1 MDKQKNTKKTVWISA
16 IVLMLVLVGAF
27 LNVLIEKSPGLME
40 FSSANGSK
48 DTFTSFYKNV
58 VPILDKQCAV
68 CHGVDAEKY
77 KSIKNTSP
85 SSDLLRWQVGVSGRI
100 ETIQQGRQL
109 YDDLLEEGPG
119 HAGNSLVAYDV
130 HPEGSHLLRAGLAKK
145 YSGSI
150 HHEIFNSPNEKDYL
164 ALKEW
169 IVNIHEGNPKE
180 VLPNGEAETF
190 FTEKVVP
197 ILIRKNCFGCHG
209 PMAFNDLR
217 MDPGIPMLE
226 RLFTKKMHQHNRK
239 AMLGKN
245 TRMVHLSGD
254 VEQSKQL
261 LKNIPIEQGGI
272 IHLGG
277 NNFFEKNDP
286 DYIILKQWLALEK
299 KEVQGKIGVPL
310 GVVNGIIYV
319 QRQDAKPERF
329 LEESVFYPG
338 SDIFW
343 LKGEEKINLTSS
355 LHPEGLVDIRTPEVS
370 YDAKKVLFS
379 MRKGKRE
386 AFNIWELELETGSA
400 RQITFS
406 ENPEIHYKDPL
417 YIPNPE
423 NGADMDLEK
432 VAISFVSNLAGEYCQ
447 ASPGTILGEAEKGT
461 LTKIMDEQ
469 RTEKAGTFDNRTI
482 TIVRGTNAGEVR
494 KVVSYSPGVIKV
506 NRPFSESCNST
517 THYEISTKVRMTP
530 KYDLYR
536 MHLAKHGNE
545 HKVFKETLNRMTYS
559 VGQIGR
565 PTMRSNGEIMFTA
578 LRTGHQEGRE
588 FFNGALFRTHVD
600 GSNMHTH
607 NGNRSGVPILSD
619 DREMPSGQE
628 IRIGRDA
635 DSYWGGMLILSDHQ
649 FGPTIE
655 NNNPLDNLD
664 HPYQN
669 GLPENSKV
677 RFIPGWI
684 SLDTL
689 VEYGGISPGGVYR
702 DPYPLPDGSLLVSY
716 AKGPVDLHDPK
727 AILNYDVI
735 QLIPNPS
742 FQSMDGFRFGKA
754 KREVII
760 SGESS
765 QLWPRP
771 VAVRLKESV
780 HKKLDADEAI
790 YGTPKVQRGFTQYAD
805 SIASTLRVSDLVLL
819 ETFFEQVTP
828 VETKHIASQEVK
840 YARVIGAQPQYKGD
854 TGAVKRFIIAEVP
867 IAEDGSFYVQI
878 PAKTSFDIQS
888 LNAEKMALRSPNRW
902 LYCRPG
908 EKHSLS
914 TPRNL
919 FTQSCAGCHGSLT
932 GRREDV
938 IRRPDAVTGA
948 SRTMSFWDEEEQ
960 KALVPSNYSK
970 GVKVTRQYVSYEKDI
985 KPIIHHKCINC
996 HTKGNTTSIVDLS
1009 KENGFNSLQKYIEHK
1024 EALAIKSELIEKL
1037 LGKELLAA
1045 KKNHDNLPHPSENPL
1060 TEDELLTFIR
1070 WIDLGAVQFEGGKS
1084 NE

>member
-1 MDKQKNTKKTVWISA
+1 MDKKKNTKKTIWIST
-16 IVLMLVLVGAF
+16 IVLMLLLVGMF
-27 LNVLIEKSPGLME
+27 LNVLIERSPMALG
-40 FSSANGSK
+40 FSSVKGSK
-48 DTFTSFYKNV
+48 ETFTSFYKNV
-58 VPILDKQCAV
+58 VPILDKHCSV
-68 CHGVDAEKY
+68 CHGVDEEKY
-77 KSIKNTSP
+77 KNIKNSSP
-85 SSDLLRWQVGVSGRI
+85 SSSLLRWQVGVSGRI
-100 ETIQQGRQL
+100 ETIQQGQQL
-109 YDDLLEEGPG
+109 YDDLLEEGAE
-119 HAGNSLVAYDV
+119 HAGNNLVAYDI

-150 HHEIFNSPNEKDYL
+150 HHEIFNSPDEKDYL

-169 IVNIHEGNPKE
+169 IVNIHESNPKE
-180 VLPNGEAETF
+180 AVQKGEAETF
-190 FTEKVVP
+190 FVEKVVP

-217 MDPGIPMLE
+217 LDPGIPMLE
-226 RLFTKKMHQHNRK
+226 GQFTEKMYQQNRK
-239 AMLGKN
+239 AMLGEN

-286 DYIILKQWLALEK
+286 DYKVLQQWLELEK
-299 KEVQGKIGVPL
+299 KAVQEKIGTSL
-310 GVVNGIIYV
+310 GVVDGIIYV
-319 QRQDAKPERF
+319 QRPDAIPERF
-329 LEESVFYPG
+329 LEENAFYPG

-343 LKGEEKINLTSS
+343 LKGGERINLTSS
-355 LHPEGLVDIRTPEVS
+355 LHPEGPVDIRTPEVS

-379 MRKGKRE
+379 MRKGERE
-386 AFNIWELELETGSA
+386 AFNIWELELEVGSA

-406 ENPEIHYKDPL
+406 ENPEIHFKDPL

-423 NGADMDLEK
+423 DGAGIDLGK
-432 VAISFVSNLAGEYCQ
+432 VSMSFVSNLAGEYCQ
-447 ASPGTILGEAEKGT
+447 ASPGAILGEAEKGS
-461 LTKIMDEQ
+461 LTKIYDEQ

-494 KVVSYSPGVIKV
+494 KIVSYSPGVIRV

-517 THYEISTKVRMTP
+517 THYEIEVKVRMTP

-536 MHLAKHGNE
+536 MHLAQKGNE

-559 VGQIGR
+559 VGQISR

-655 NNNPLDNLD
+655 NNNPMDNLD

-669 GLPENSKV
+669 GIPENSKV

-689 VEYGGISPGGVYR
+689 VGYGGVSSGGTYR
-702 DPYPLPDGSLLVSY
+702 DPYPLPDGSVLVSY

-727 AILNYDVI
+727 ANLKYDI
-735 QLIPNPS
+735 IKLIPNPS
-742 FQSMDGFRFGKA
+742 FQSTDGFRFGNA
-754 KREVII
+754 KREVIV
-760 SGESS
+760 SGTGS

-771 VAVRLKESV
+771 VAARLKESV
-780 HKKLDADEAI
+780 HKKLNADEAI
-790 YGTPKVQRGFTQYAD
+790 YGTPKIQRGFTQYDD
-805 SIASTLRVSDLVLL
+805 SIAATLRVSDLVLL

-828 VETKHIASQEVK
+828 VGEKYIASQDVK

-854 TGAVKRFIIAEVP
+854 VGDVKRFIIAEVP
-867 IAEDGSFYVQI
+867 IEEDGSFYVQI

-888 LNAEKMALRSPNRW
+888 LNSQKMALRSPNRW

-948 SRTMSFWDEEEQ
+948 SRTLSFWDEEKQ

-970 GVKVTRQYVSYEKDI
+970 GVKVSTQFISYEKDI
-985 KPIIHHKCINC
+985 KPIIQNKCVDC
-996 HTKGNTTSIVDLS
+996 HAKGNTTNIVDLS
-1009 KENGFNSLQKYIEHK
+1009 KDNGFKSLQKYIEHK

-1045 KKNHDNLPHPSENPL
+1045 QKNYDSSPHPSGNPL